1 MCYNV
6 IIKQNENIIHLQR
19 YGLTSKHEIII
30 IVVDNGKRGVKLSL
44 FTRIFKGKE
53 NRQLAKAG
61 LIQDNTAI
69 FTSWS
74 GNAYA
79 NDIYRGAVDA
89 IARNA
94 GKLKGTHIVK
104 YSGVKKEAVD
114 QRLNKLLQV
123 SPNEYMNSYDF
134 IYKLVTHYYLY
145 NNAFAFI
152 NKDDRGNVLSIY
164 PVTCTQADFITDT
177 RGTLYL
183 QFRFKNG
190 STALLPYSDVI
201 HLRRDF
207 NSDELLGD
215 DNSALIPALELAHTQ
230 NEGIINGIK
239 SSANIRGILKYTQI
253 LAPEKL
259 EQEKQKFITDY
270 LSMNNSGGVV
280 VTDPKTEY
288 TPITSSVAP
297 IDAEQLKTVQTKIYN
312 YLGVTEKIVNSSYDE
327 NEYNSFYESVLEPLC
342 LQLSLEFTRKIFTDR
357 ELAFG
362 NSIVF
367 DSGRMI
373 YSNNGT
379 KVNLIKELLPYGVL
393 TINQA
398 LEILNLPP
406 VTDGDKRLQT
416 LNVVD
421 AEKANQYQLQD
432 STEGN
437 NDVQEDKEN

>member
-1 MCYNV
+1 M
-6 IIKQNENIIHLQR
+6 
-19 YGLTSKHEIII
+19 SF
-30 IVVDNGKRGVKLSL
+30 
-44 FTRIFKGKE
+44 FTKFFSNKPQ
-53 NRQLAKAG
+53 RQLTRAEVVTG
-61 LIQDNTAI
+61 NTSI

-94 GKLKGTHIVK
+94 GKLKGAHFVK
-104 YSGVKKEAVD
+104 YNGTSKDTTD
-114 QRLNKLLQV
+114 QKLNRLLQV
-123 SPNEYMNSYDF
+123 APNEYMNSYDF
-134 IYKLVTHYYLY
+134 LYKLTTHYYLF
-145 NNAFAFI
+145 NNAFAYL
-152 NKDDRGNVLSIY
+152 NRDSNGNLLSVY
-164 PVTCTQADFITDT
+164 PVTCTQAEFMTDNT
-177 RGTLYL
+177 GALYV

-190 STALLPYSDVI
+190 NTVILPYRDLI

-215 DNSALIPALELAHTQ
+215 TNEALQPALELAHTQ

-259 EQEKQKFITDY
+259 EAEKEKFVNDY

-288 TPITSSVAP
+288 TPITSSVVS

-312 YLGVTEKIVNSSYDE
+312 YLGVTEAIVNSSYNED
-327 NEYNSFYESVLEPLC
+327 EYNSFYESVLEPLA
-342 LQLSLEFTRKIFTDR
+342 LQLSLEFSRKIFTER

-362 NSIVF
+362 NVITF

-373 YSNNGT
+373 YSNNST

-406 VTDGDKRLQT
+406 VADGDKRLQT
-416 LNVVD
+416 LNVVN
-421 AEKANQYQLQD
+421 ANKADKYQLGEKTKPD
-432 STEGN
+432 ESKTATE
-437 NDVQEDKEN
+437 

>member
-1 MCYNV
+1 M
-6 IIKQNENIIHLQR
+6 
-19 YGLTSKHEIII
+19 
-30 IVVDNGKRGVKLSL
+30 SL
-44 FTRIFKGKE
+44 LDRIFKNNK
-53 NRQLAKAG
+53 QAVAKAE
-61 LIQDNTAI
+61 LVRDNTAV

-74 GNAYA
+74 GNAYL

-94 GKLKGTHIVK
+94 GKLHGAHIVK
-104 YSGVKKEAVD
+104 YDGVKRETESK
-114 QRLNKLLQV
+114 LNRLLQV
-123 SPNEYMNSYDF
+123 APNEYMNSYDF
-134 IYKLVTHYYLY
+134 IYKLATHYYLF
-145 NNAFAFI
+145 NNSFAFI
-152 NKDDRGNVLSIY
+152 NRDLNGNIQSIY
-164 PVTCTQADFITDT
+164 PVTCTQADFIADT
-177 RGTLYL
+177 RGELYI

-190 STALLPYSDVI
+190 KTVILPYRDIV
-201 HLRRDF
+201 HLRRNF

-215 DNSALIPALELAHTQ
+215 TNEALIPALELAHTQ

-259 EQEKQKFITDY
+259 EQEKEKFIADY

-288 TPITSSVAP
+288 TPINSTVAN

-312 YLGVTEKIVNSSYDE
+312 YLGVTEEIVNSSYDE
-327 NEYNSFYESVLEPLC
+327 NQFNSFYESVLEPFC
-342 LQLSLEFTRKIFTDR
+342 LQLSLEFTRKLFTER

-362 NSIVF
+362 NCIVF

-406 VTDGDKRLQT
+406 VADGDKRLQT

-421 AEKANQYQLQD
+421 AEKANQYQLKEKAGAD
-432 STEGN
+432 EGSKDDN
-437 NDVQEDKEN
+437 TDGKTDLL